1 MSTFNG
7 RRGPN
12 VSQYL
17 RELNTLPAVHESTRE
32 ELPNDEEL
40 ALFSTTQFFDF
51 DLGQNTDFQAPPA
64 KPDAAETK
72 AQDTPSEA
80 VSPAIGE
87 FANSD
92 FMSG

>member
-1 MSTFNG
+1 MSAFNG

-17 RELNTLPAVHESTRE
+17 RELNTLPVAQESTRE

-51 DLGQNTDFQAPPA
+51 DLGQNTDFQPAPVKPA
-64 KPDAAETK
+64 AAE
-72 AQDTPSEA
+72 AEAPDTAPED
-80 VSPAIGE
+80 VSSGIGD
-87 FANSD
+87 FTDSD
-92 FMSG
+92 FMTG